1 MIISSRVEKK
11 AGVFRKGR
19 MRTEIRCGGCSLIF
33 ARHRLGGT
41 GSVRWTAGRRGYW
54 KRSFFWK
61 GEGIRRRLG
70 LLPNIPNMEGTVIRE
85 VGVLPHGSLG
95 HRQLN
100 SSQTLKESLM
110 AKPRNGVASLERQ
123 RRAIQESSSRDVH

>member
-1 MIISSRVEKK
+1 MIVSSPVEKK
-11 AGVFRKGR
+11 AGLFRKAR

-41 GSVRWTAGRRGYW
+41 GSVRWTVERRGYW

-61 GEGIRRRLG
+61 GEGIRRRLV
-70 LLPNIPNMEGTVIRE
+70 LPNTEGIRK

-110 AKPRNGVASLERQ
+110 AKHRNGVASLERQ
-123 RRAIQESSSRDVH
+123 RRAIQESSSRDGH